1 MADIDLNNLDLSNI
15 GSWPM
20 AIKGVLIA
28 IVAVG
33 VLALGYFVD
42 IQAQQENLDR
52 ITSEEKRLKEDFES
66 KQAKAANL
74 DAYKAQ
80 MVEMEDSFG
89 AMIRQLPSKTEV
101 EDLLV
106 DISQT
111 GLASGIE
118 FQLFKPLKEKHIE
131 FYAELPI
138 TLKMTGTYHQ
148 FGEFASGIAALPR
161 IVTLENITIVSGK
174 GKGNDNLT
182 MDVTAK
188 TYRYLDESEVSGKR
202 KKGKKGKKGKKRK

>member
-1 MADIDLNNLDLSNI
+1 MADFDLNNLDFSNI
-15 GSWPM
+15 GSWPV
-20 AIKGVLIA
+20 AVKGVLIA

-33 VLALGYFVD
+33 VLTLGYFVD

-52 ITSEEKRLKEDFES
+52 ITVKEKSLKEDFEF

-74 DAYKAQ
+74 ESYKTQ

-118 FQLFKPLKEKHIE
+118 FQLFKPLAEKHIE

-148 FGEFASGIAALPR
+148 FGEFVSGIAALPR
-161 IVTLENITIVSGK
+161 IVTLENISIIGGK
-174 GKGNDNLT
+174 GKDKKGALT

-202 KKGKKGKKGKKRK
+202 KKRKKR

>member
-1 MADIDLNNLDLSNI
+1 MADIDLNNLDFSNI
-15 GSWPM
+15 GSWPV
-20 AIKGVLIA
+20 AVKGVLIA
-28 IVAVG
+28 IVAVA
-33 VLALGYFVD
+33 VLAAGYFLD
-42 IQAQQENLDR
+42 IQTQQENLDR
-52 ITSEEKRLKEDFES
+52 ITSEEKRLKEDFEV

-74 DAYKAQ
+74 NAYKAQ

-101 EDLLV
+101 EDLLI

-118 FQLFKPLKEKHIE
+118 FQLFKPLAEKHIE

-148 FGEFASGIAALPR
+148 FGEFVSGIAALPR
-161 IVTLENITIVSGK
+161 IVTLENISITGGK
-174 GKGNDNLT
+174 GKNSKKGNLT

-202 KKGKKGKKGKKRK
+202 KKRKKRKKRR

>member
-1 MADIDLNNLDLSNI
+1 
-15 GSWPM
+15 
-20 AIKGVLIA
+20 
-28 IVAVG
+28 
-33 VLALGYFVD
+33 
-42 IQAQQENLDR
+42 
-52 ITSEEKRLKEDFES
+52 
-66 KQAKAANL
+66 
-74 DAYKAQ
+74 

-118 FQLFKPLKEKHIE
+118 FLLFKPLKEKHIE

-138 TLKMTGTYHQ
+138 TLKMTGDYHQ

-161 IVTLENITIVSGK
+161 IVTLENISINSAK
-174 GKGNDNLT
+174 GKSGQLT

-188 TYRYLDESEVSGKR
+188 TYRYLDENEVSGKR
-202 KKGKKGKKGKKRK
+202 KKRKKKKRR

>member
-1 MADIDLNNLDLSNI
+1 MADIDLNNLDFSELA
-15 GSWPM
+15 SWPVAVK
-20 AIKGVLIA
+20 AILIV
-28 IVAVG
+28 IVAVA
-33 VLALGYFVD
+33 VLVLGYFVD
-42 IQAQQENLDR
+42 IQAQQDNLSR
-52 ITSEEKRLKEDFES
+52 ITAMESQLKEDFEL
-66 KQAKAANL
+66 KQLKASNL

-80 MVEMEDSFG
+80 MIEMEDSFG

-111 GLASGIE
+111 GIASGIE
-118 FQLFKPLKEKHIE
+118 FQLFKPLQEKHIE

-148 FGEFASGIAALPR
+148 FGEFVSGIAALPR
-161 IVTLENITIVSGK
+161 IVTLENISIQSNKNSTANKKV
-174 GKGNDNLT
+174 LT

-188 TYRYLDESEVSGKR
+188 TYRYLDDSEVSGKR
-202 KKGKKGKKGKKRK
+202 TKRKK

>member
-15 GSWPM
+15 GSWPV
-20 AIKGVLIA
+20 AVKAVLVIV
-28 IVAVG
+28 VAVG
-33 VLALGYFVD
+33 VLVAGYFLD
-42 IQAQQENLDR
+42 IQSQQETLNTV
-52 ITSEEKRLKEDFES
+52 TSEETRLKDDFEV

-80 MVEMEDSFG
+80 MKEMEDSFG

-118 FQLFKPLKEKHIE
+118 LQLFKPLAENHIE

-138 TLKMTGTYHQ
+138 SLKMTGTFHQ
-148 FGEFASGIAALPR
+148 FGEFVSGIAALPR
-161 IVTLENITIVSGK
+161 IVTLENISITKAK
-174 GKGNDNLT
+174 GSKGNSNLLSMT
-182 MDVTAK
+182 ATAK
-188 TYRYLDESEVSGKR
+188 TYRYLDESEVSGK
-202 KKGKKGKKGKKRK
+202 KKKKKRK

>member
-1 MADIDLNNLDLSNI
+1 MADFDINDLDLSNI
-15 GSWPM
+15 GSWPLTV
-20 AIKGVLIA
+20 KGILVA
-28 IVAVG
+28 VVAVG

-42 IQAQQENLDR
+42 IQAQQEDLDR
-52 ITSEEKRLKEDFES
+52 ITIEEKRLKEDFEI
-66 KQAKAANL
+66 KQAKAATL

-118 FQLFKPLKEKHIE
+118 FQLFKPLAEKHIE

-148 FGEFASGIAALPR
+148 FGEFVSGIAALPR
-161 IVTLENITIVSGK
+161 IVTLENISIKGGK
-174 GKGNDNLT
+174 KGDLT
-182 MDVTAK
+182 MGVTAK

-202 KKGKKGKKGKKRK
+202 KKRKKRR

>member
-1 MADIDLNNLDLSNI
+1 MADIDLNDLDFSNI
-15 GSWPM
+15 GSWP
-20 AIKGVLIA
+20 ILVKGILIA
-28 IVAVG
+28 IVAIG
-33 VLALGYFVD
+33 VLTLGYFLD

-52 ITSEEKRLKEDFES
+52 ITVEENRLKEDFEF

-101 EDLLV
+101 EDLLI

-118 FQLFKPLKEKHIE
+118 FQLFKPLAEKHIE

-148 FGEFASGIAALPR
+148 FGEFVSGIAALPR
-161 IVTLENITIVSGK
+161 IVTLENISITGAK
-174 GKGNDNLT
+174 GKDDNLT

-188 TYRYLDESEVSGKR
+188 TYRYLDESEVSSKR
-202 KKGKKGKKGKKRK
+202 KKRR

>member
-1 MADIDLNNLDLSNI
+1 MADIDLNNLDFSNI
-15 GSWPM
+15 GSWPV
-20 AIKGVLIA
+20 AVKGVLVA
-28 IVAVG
+28 IVAIG
-33 VLALGYFVD
+33 VLALGYFLD

-52 ITSEEKRLKEDFES
+52 ITIEEKRLKEDFEL

-80 MVEMEDSFG
+80 MLEMEDSFG

-118 FQLFKPLKEKHIE
+118 FQLFKPLSEKHIE

-161 IVTLENITIVSGK
+161 IVTLENISITGGK
-174 GKGNDNLT
+174 GKKGNLT
-182 MDVTAK
+182 MNVTAK

-202 KKGKKGKKGKKRK
+202 KKRKKRR

>member
-1 MADIDLNNLDLSNI
+1 MADIDLNNLDFSNI
-15 GSWPM
+15 GSWPT
-20 AIKGVLIA
+20 AVKGVLIA
-28 IVAVG
+28 VVAIG

-42 IQAQQENLDR
+42 IQAQQENLER
-52 ITSEEKRLKEDFES
+52 ITNEEKRLKEDFEF
-66 KQAKAANL
+66 KQARASNL

-118 FQLFKPLKEKHIE
+118 FQLFKPLNEKHIE

-138 TLKMTGTYHQ
+138 TLTMTGTYHQ

-161 IVTLENITIVSGK
+161 IVTLENISIKGGK
-174 GKGNDNLT
+174 GKDKNLT

-202 KKGKKGKKGKKRK
+202 KKRKKRR

>member
-1 MADIDLNNLDLSNI
+1 MADIDLNNLDFSNI
-15 GSWPM
+15 GSWPLVVK
-20 AIKGVLIA
+20 AVIIIV
-28 IVAVG
+28 VAVA
-33 VLALGYFVD
+33 VLAAGYFVD

-52 ITSEEKRLKEDFES
+52 IIVKEKRLKEDFEV

-80 MVEMEDSFG
+80 MVKMKDSFG

-118 FQLFKPLKEKHIE
+118 FLLFKPLKERHIE

-148 FGEFASGIAALPR
+148 FGEFVSGIAALPR
-161 IVTLENITIVSGK
+161 IVTLENISIKRAGGK
-174 GKGNDNLT
+174 KKDTLT
-182 MDVTAK
+182 MNVTAK

-202 KKGKKGKKGKKRK
+202 KKRKKKKRR

>member
-1 MADIDLNNLDLSNI
+1 MADIDLNNLDFSNI
-15 GSWPM
+15 GSWPL

-28 IVAVG
+28 VVAVG

-42 IQAQQENLDR
+42 IQAQQENLDQ
-52 ITSEEKRLKEDFES
+52 ITNEEKRLKEDFEF

-101 EDLLV
+101 EDLLI

-118 FQLFKPLKEKHIE
+118 FQLFKPLAEKHIE

-148 FGEFASGIAALPR
+148 FGEFVSGIAALPR
-161 IVTLENITIVSGK
+161 IVTLENISIVGGK
-174 GKGNDNLT
+174 GKKGSLT

-202 KKGKKGKKGKKRK
+202 KKRKKRR

>member
-1 MADIDLNNLDLSNI
+1 MADIDLNNLDFSNI
-15 GSWPM
+15 GSWPT
-20 AIKGVLIA
+20 AVKGVLIA
-28 IVAVG
+28 IVAIG

-42 IQAQQENLDR
+42 IQAQQENLER
-52 ITSEEKRLKEDFES
+52 ITNEEKRLKEDFEF

-138 TLKMTGTYHQ
+138 TLKMTGKYHQ

-161 IVTLENITIVSGK
+161 IVTLENISIKGGK
-174 GKGNDNLT
+174 GGNLT

-202 KKGKKGKKGKKRK
+202 KKRKKRR

>member
-1 MADIDLNNLDLSNI
+1 MADIDLNNLDFSNV
-15 GSWPM
+15 GSWPI
-20 AIKGVLIA
+20 AVKAVLILV
-28 IVAVG
+28 VALA
-33 VLALGYFVD
+33 VLTLGYFLD
-42 IQAQQENLDR
+42 IQAQQDNLAR
-52 ITSEEKRLKEDFES
+52 ITKEEQTIKEDFEL
-66 KQAKAANL
+66 KQLKASNL

-118 FQLFKPLKEKHIE
+118 FQLFKPLAEKHIE

-148 FGEFASGIAALPR
+148 FGAFVSGIAALPR
-161 IVTLENITIVSGK
+161 IVTLENISIVGAGGK
-174 GKGNDNLT
+174 GKKKALT

-188 TYRYLDESEVSGKR
+188 TYRYLDENEVSGKR
-202 KKGKKGKKGKKRK
+202 KKRKR

>member
-1 MADIDLNNLDLSNI
+1 MADIDLNNLDFSNV

-20 AIKGVLIA
+20 MVKAVLIV
-28 IVAVG
+28 IVALA
-33 VLALGYFVD
+33 VLTLGYFID
-42 IQAQQENLDR
+42 IQAQQDKLER
-52 ITSEEKRLKEDFES
+52 ITKEEQTIKEDFEL
-66 KQAKAANL
+66 KQLKASNL

-89 AMIRQLPSKTEV
+89 AMLRQLPSKTEV

-118 FQLFKPLKEKHIE
+118 FQLFKPLAEKHIE

-148 FGEFASGIAALPR
+148 FGAFVSGIAALPR
-161 IVTLENITIVSGK
+161 IVTLENISIVGGK
-174 GKGNDNLT
+174 GKKKALT

-202 KKGKKGKKGKKRK
+202 KKRKK

>member
-1 MADIDLNNLDLSNI
+1 MADIDLNNLDLTNI
-15 GSWPM
+15 GSWPL
-20 AIKGVLIA
+20 AIKGVLITV
-28 IVAVG
+28 VAVG

-42 IQAQQENLDR
+42 IQAQQDELERN
-52 ITSEEKRLKEDFES
+52 ISEEKRFKEDFEI

-118 FQLFKPLKEKHIE
+118 FQLFKPLAEKHIE

-148 FGEFASGIAALPR
+148 FGEFVSGIAALPR
-161 IVTLENITIVSGK
+161 IVTLENISLKSAKGK
-174 GKGNDNLT
+174 GKKETLT

-202 KKGKKGKKGKKRK
+202 KKRKKRR

>member
-1 MADIDLNNLDLSNI
+1 MADIDLNNLDFSNI
-15 GSWPM
+15 GSWPV
-20 AIKGVLIA
+20 AVKGVLIA
-28 IVAVG
+28 VVATA
-33 VLALGYFVD
+33 VLTLGYFVD

-52 ITSEEKRLKEDFES
+52 ITNEEKRLKEDFEF

-101 EDLLV
+101 EDLLI

-118 FQLFKPLKEKHIE
+118 FQLFKPLAEKHIE

-148 FGEFASGIAALPR
+148 FGEFVSGIAALPR
-161 IVTLENITIVSGK
+161 IVTLENISIVGGK
-174 GKGNDNLT
+174 GKKGLLT

-202 KKGKKGKKGKKRK
+202 KKRKKRR

>member
-1 MADIDLNNLDLSNI
+1 MADIDLNDLDLSTI
-15 GSWPM
+15 GSWP
-20 AIKGVLIA
+20 IVVKGIIIA
-28 IVAVG
+28 IVAIA
-33 VLALGYFVD
+33 VLVAGYFLD
-42 IQAQQENLDR
+42 IQAQQDVLARVTN
-52 ITSEEKRLKEDFES
+52 EEKTLKEDFEI
-66 KQAKAANL
+66 KQAKASNL

-118 FQLFKPLKEKHIE
+118 FQLFKPLAEKHIE

-148 FGEFASGIAALPR
+148 FGEFVSGIAALPR
-161 IVTLENITIVSGK
+161 IVTLENISLAGSKGK
-174 GKGNDNLT
+174 GKKDLLT

-188 TYRYLDESEVSGKR
+188 TYRYLDESEVSSKR
-202 KKGKKGKKGKKRK
+202 KKRKKSRK

>member
-1 MADIDLNNLDLSNI
+1 MADIDLNNLDISNI
-15 GSWPM
+15 GSWPL
-20 AIKGVLIA
+20 IVKGVIVA
-28 IVAVG
+28 IVAVA
-33 VLALGYFVD
+33 VLAAGYFLD
-42 IQAQQENLDR
+42 IQVQQENLDR
-52 ITSEEKRLKEDFES
+52 IISEEKRLKGDFEV

-118 FQLFKPLKEKHIE
+118 FLLFKPLAEKHIE

-148 FGEFASGIAALPR
+148 FGEFVSGIAALPR
-161 IVTLENITIVSGK
+161 IVTLENIAIASAGSKSGL
-174 GKGNDNLT
+174 LT

-188 TYRYLDESEVSGKR
+188 TYRYLDENEVSGKR
-202 KKGKKGKKGKKRK
+202 KKRKKKRR

>member
-1 MADIDLNNLDLSNI
+1 MADIDLNNLDFSNI
-15 GSWPM
+15 GSWPV

-28 IVAVG
+28 IVCVG

-52 ITSEEKRLKEDFES
+52 ITSEESTLKEDFET

-118 FQLFKPLKEKHIE
+118 FQLFKPLTEKHIE

-138 TLKMTGTYHQ
+138 KLKMTGTFHQ
-148 FGEFASGIAALPR
+148 FGEFVSGIAALPR
-161 IVTLENITIVSGK
+161 IVTLENISIQSGK
-174 GKGNDNLT
+174 GKKLTSLT

-188 TYRYLDESEVSGKR
+188 TYRYLDESEVSGKKNKR
-202 KKGKKGKKGKKRK
+202 KKRKKRR

>member
-1 MADIDLNNLDLSNI
+1 MADIDLNNLDFSNI
-15 GSWPM
+15 GSWPT
-20 AIKGVLIA
+20 AVKGVLIA
-28 IVAVG
+28 IVAIG

-42 IQAQQENLDR
+42 IQAQQENLER
-52 ITSEEKRLKEDFES
+52 ITNEEKRLKEDFEF

-118 FQLFKPLKEKHIE
+118 FQLFKPLK
-131 FYAELPI
+131 
-138 TLKMTGTYHQ
+138 
-148 FGEFASGIAALPR
+148 R
-161 IVTLENITIVSGK
+161 
-174 GKGNDNLT
+174 
-182 MDVTAK
+182 K
-188 TYRYLDESEVSGKR
+188 TY
-202 KKGKKGKKGKKRK
+202 

>member
-1 MADIDLNNLDLSNI
+1 MADIDLNNLDFSNI
-15 GSWPM
+15 GSWPL
-20 AIKGVLIA
+20 AVKGVLIA
-28 IVAVG
+28 VVAVG
-33 VLALGYFVD
+33 VLTLGYFLDV
-42 IQAQQENLDR
+42 QAQQESLER
-52 ITSEEKRLKEDFES
+52 ITNQENQLKEDFEF

-74 DAYKAQ
+74 DGYKAQ

-118 FQLFKPLKEKHIE
+118 FQLFKPLAEKHIE

-138 TLKMTGTYHQ
+138 KLKMTGTYHQ
-148 FGEFASGIAALPR
+148 FGEFVSGIAALPR
-161 IVTLENITIVSGK
+161 IVTLENITLKGGK
-174 GKGNDNLT
+174 KGDLT

-202 KKGKKGKKGKKRK
+202 SKRKKRR

>member
-20 AIKGVLIA
+20 AIKAVLIA

-33 VLALGYFVD
+33 VLTLGYFVD

-74 DAYKAQ
+74 GAYKAQ
-80 MVEMEDSFG
+80 MAEMEDSFG

-118 FQLFKPLKEKHIE
+118 FQLFKPLAEKHIE

-174 GKGNDNLT
+174 GKSNDNLT

-202 KKGKKGKKGKKRK
+202 KKGKKGRKRK

>member
-1 MADIDLNNLDLSNI
+1 MADFDLNNLDINNI
-15 GSWPM
+15 GSWPT
-20 AIKGVLIA
+20 AIKGVLITVVS
-28 IVAVG
+28 IG
-33 VLALGYFVD
+33 VLALGYFLDV
-42 IQAQQENLDR
+42 QAQQENLDR
-52 ITSEEKRLKEDFES
+52 VTSEEKRLKGDFET

-118 FQLFKPLKEKHIE
+118 FQLFKPLAEKHIE

-148 FGEFASGIAALPR
+148 FGEFVSGIAALPR
-161 IVTLENITIVSGK
+161 IVTLENITIQGGK
-174 GKGNDNLT
+174 KGDLT

-202 KKGKKGKKGKKRK
+202 KKRKKSKKRKR

>member
-1 MADIDLNNLDLSNI
+1 MADIDLNNLDISNI
-15 GSWPM
+15 GSWPL
-20 AIKGVLIA
+20 IVKGVLIA
-28 IVAVG
+28 VVAVA
-33 VLALGYFVD
+33 VLAAGYFLD
-42 IQAQQENLDR
+42 IQVQQENLDR
-52 ITSEEKRLKEDFES
+52 IISEEKRLKGDFEI

-74 DAYKAQ
+74 EAYKAQ

-118 FQLFKPLKEKHIE
+118 FLLFKPLNEKHIE

-138 TLKMTGTYHQ
+138 TLKMTGAYHQ
-148 FGEFASGIAALPR
+148 FGEFVSGIAALPR
-161 IVTLENITIVSGK
+161 IVTLENISINSTK
-174 GKGNDNLT
+174 GKSGLLT

-202 KKGKKGKKGKKRK
+202 KKRKKRR

>member
-1 MADIDLNNLDLSNI
+1 MADIDLNNLDFSNI
-15 GSWPM
+15 GSWPV
-20 AIKGVLIA
+20 AVKGVLIA

-42 IQAQQENLDR
+42 IQAQQENLER
-52 ITSEEKRLKEDFES
+52 ITNEEKRLKEDFEF

-101 EDLLV
+101 EDLLI

-118 FQLFKPLKEKHIE
+118 FQLFKPLAEKHIE

-148 FGEFASGIAALPR
+148 FGEFVSGIAALPR
-161 IVTLENITIVSGK
+161 IVTLENISITGGK
-174 GKGNDNLT
+174 GKKKGNLT

-202 KKGKKGKKGKKRK
+202 KKRKKRR

>member
-1 MADIDLNNLDLSNI
+1 MADIDINDLDLSNI
-15 GSWPM
+15 GSWPLLV
-20 AIKGVLIA
+20 KGILIA
-28 IVAVG
+28 VVAVG

-42 IQAQQENLDR
+42 IQAQQEDLDR
-52 ITSEEKRLKEDFES
+52 ITNEEKRFKEDFEI

-118 FQLFKPLKEKHIE
+118 FQLFKPLAEKHIE

-148 FGEFASGIAALPR
+148 FGEFVSGIAALPR
-161 IVTLENITIVSGK
+161 IVTLENISIASAK
-174 GKGNDNLT
+174 GKGNKDTLT

-202 KKGKKGKKGKKRK
+202 KKRKKRKKR

>member
-1 MADIDLNNLDLSNI
+1 MADIDLNNLDFSNI
-15 GSWPM
+15 GSWPV
-20 AIKGVLIA
+20 AVKGVLIA
-28 IVAVG
+28 VVAIA
-33 VLALGYFVD
+33 VLALGYFLD

-52 ITSEEKRLKEDFES
+52 ITNEEKRLKEDFEF

-74 DAYKAQ
+74 ESYKAQ

-101 EDLLV
+101 DDLLI

-118 FQLFKPLKEKHIE
+118 FQLFKPLAEKHIE

-161 IVTLENITIVSGK
+161 IVTLENISITGGK
-174 GKGNDNLT
+174 GKNKKSNLT
-182 MDVTAK
+182 MNVTAK

-202 KKGKKGKKGKKRK
+202 KKRKKKRR

>member
-1 MADIDLNNLDLSNI
+1 MADIDLNNLDFNNI
-15 GSWPM
+15 GSWP
-20 AIKGVLIA
+20 AVVRGVLIA
-28 IVAVG
+28 IVAAL
-33 VLALGYFVD
+33 VLAAGYFLD
-42 IQAQQENLDR
+42 IQSLQDDLATVNNKEQQ
-52 ITSEEKRLKEDFES
+52 LKQEFER

-80 MVEMEDSFG
+80 MAEMKDSFG

-118 FQLFKPLKEKHIE
+118 FQLFKPLAEKHIE

-138 TLKMTGTYHQ
+138 QLEMTGTYHQ
-148 FGEFASGIAALPR
+148 FGEFVSGIAALPR
-161 IVTLENITIVSGK
+161 IVTLENIEIKKGK
-174 GKGNDNLT
+174 GKKGDLT
-182 MDVTAK
+182 MKVTAK
-188 TYRYLDESEVSGKR
+188 TYRYLDENEVSSIRKKKR
-202 KKGKKGKKGKKRK
+202 KKKKRRR